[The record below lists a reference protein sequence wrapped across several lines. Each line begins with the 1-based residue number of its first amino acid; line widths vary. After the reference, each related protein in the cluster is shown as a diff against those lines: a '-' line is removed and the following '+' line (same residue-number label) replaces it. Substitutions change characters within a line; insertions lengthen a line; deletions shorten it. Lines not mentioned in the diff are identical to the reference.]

1 MAQFVLAHAHD
12 GTECH
17 IVYAA
22 WRGYESPLRGHDAM
36 ASCATGG
43 HRMYWTV
50 DAASAADALSQLPP
64 YLAARTRASEVQPV
78 TIL

>member
-1 MAQFVLAHAHD
+1 MARFVLAHAHD
-12 GTECH
+12 HAECQ
-17 IVYAA
+17 IAYAA
-22 WRGYESPLRGHDAM
+22 WRGYESPLRGLEAM
-36 ASCATGG
+36 ASCANGE

-50 DAASAADALSQLPP
+50 DADTASDALLQLPP